1 MRKVN
6 VTLLA
11 LVAVCLVVAP
21 LAFGQGG
28 NPPAATNQSGTTS
41 DHRATAGSALHDHLL
56 NVNCVEVPL
65 GEKRPEF
72 GCFIIA
78 TAKDLQFTQPT
89 VYWHLQTFPSRGA
102 AEAAKSATGIVVVE
116 DGRVWLSEF
125 GQQDNAPQRGEGV
138 VVIGPLDLPP
148 AKTYDAVISYA
159 VMRPGDRSLVHT
171 HPGPEAWYMLAGE
184 QCLETQT
191 GTTKKART
199 GETMTVA
206 PNVPMQLSIVGT
218 TVRRSLVLIIH
229 DSAQAAII
237 PSDWTPSE
245 ACDR

>member
-41 DHRATAGSALHDHLL
+41 DHRATAGSALHDHLV

-65 GEKRPEF
+65 GEKRHEF

-171 HPGPEAWYMLAGE
+171 HPGPEA
-184 QCLETQT
+184 
-191 GTTKKART
+191 
-199 GETMTVA
+199 
-206 PNVPMQLSIVGT
+206 
-218 TVRRSLVLIIH
+218 
-229 DSAQAAII
+229 
-237 PSDWTPSE
+237 
-245 ACDR
+245 